1 MNAAVAMSALRIEP
15 PFSADEVK
23 RAFREVA
30 LSVHP
35 DHGGSDAAMRA
46 AIEARDVLVAELARN
61 PSAFSRPK
69 PKPKQTFSWRR
80 SANGSLTTPLNNGYW
95 GTIFKTALGDYKYVT
110 RNDFS
115 ARSFATEDAA
125 REAAEERWG

>member
-1 MNAAVAMSALRIEP
+1 MSALRIEP
-15 PFSADEVK
+15 PFGADEVK

-46 AIEARDVLVAELARN
+46 AIEARDVLVAELKRN

-69 PKPKQTFSWRR
+69 PKPKSSFDWHR
-80 SANGSLTTPLNNGYW
+80 SAKGNLTTRLPGGEWLTVFRTKQN
-95 GTIFKTALGDYKYVT
+95 TYKWACAKQ
-110 RNDFS
+110 FS
-115 ARSFATEDAA
+115 YSDWTTEELAV
-125 REAAEERWG
+125 EAAIEKWA